1 MSKVSDLYFT
11 KIVTLGEGGLKDYVY
26 FFNDL
31 CVFSCSFQNI
41 IYINFNFPPHMRKC
55 DLSHFNFNHWLL
67 KK

>member
-41 IYINFNFPPHMRKC
+41 IYINFNIWESVIYHILILIT
-55 DLSHFNFNHWLL
+55 DY
-67 KK
+67 

>member
-26 FFNDL
+26 FFFNDL

-41 IYINFNFPPHMRKC
+41 IYINFNIWESVIYHILILIT
-55 DLSHFNFNHWLL
+55 DY
-67 KK
+67 

>member
-31 CVFSCSFQNI
+31 CVFFPVHFRTLFTLTLTFPRIWESV
-41 IYINFNFPPHMRKC
+41 IYHILILIT
-55 DLSHFNFNHWLL
+55 DY
-67 KK
+67 